1 MHEVSEADRYSLTQ
15 WLHATLDTAGHL
27 VSPLLFH
34 YVVLLSLLLLFPK
47 EKLHAQLLR

>member
-1 MHEVSEADRYSLTQ
+1 MHEANEADRYSLTQ

-27 VSPLLFH
+27 FSPYFSTL
-34 YVVLLSLLLLFPK
+34 LLSLLLFPK